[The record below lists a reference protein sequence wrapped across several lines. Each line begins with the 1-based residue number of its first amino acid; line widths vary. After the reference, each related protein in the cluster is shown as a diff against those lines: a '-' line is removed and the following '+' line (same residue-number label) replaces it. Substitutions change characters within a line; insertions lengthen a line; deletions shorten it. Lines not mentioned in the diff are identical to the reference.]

1 MSLSPCKYL
10 RLQSN
15 GIYYVVLRVP
25 SDLSDHFDTPLI
37 KKSLKTSRFEEA
49 TLLLNTHLS
58 KIQSA
63 FTLLRT
69 GVLDANQIM
78 ALKASIMPCKRLEN
92 KTNTSL
98 SLAELIDKYISEH
111 SVNWS
116 ASTIKSFKNKFDT
129 MIKTLPSNGVQTAVK
144 DGVDINSYTRDSY
157 INYRNKLNK
166 LGYSPKS
173 INDRMNLLSS
183 LLKWGVRNGFVER
196 NHAEGLQVKLDKS
209 ADEQRKVYDP
219 DDLKRVIDNLPRSNK
234 SPWMFWIPLIAM
246 YTGMRRE
253 EICQLRAK
261 DIEQINGVWCF
272 KIVGDSQAGL
282 TVKTSFSSRIV
293 PVHPYLVDQGFLT
306 YLANQESDANLWGFK
321 KYKNLW
327 EYGKKFGN
335 WFSTFNREYVTQDPL
350 KCFHSFRHTVANTL
364 KQRGVQESLIA
375 ELLGHKNDSIT
386 TGRYG
391 KKYQPTILFQ
401 QVCLL

>member
-1 MSLSPCKYL
+1 MSVGTKYL
-10 RLQSN
+10 HLKSDT
-15 GIYYVVLRVP
+15 YHLFKRVP
-25 SDLSDHFDTPLI
+25 SDLQSVLEAKWI
-37 KKSLKTSRFEEA
+37 KRSLKTSNLEEA
-49 TLLLNTHLS
+49 TLLINTHLS

-116 ASTIKSFKNKFDT
+116 ASTIKSFKSKFDT

-144 DGVDINSYTRDSY
+144 VADDINSYTRDSY

-246 YTGMRRE
+246 YSGMRRE

-261 DIEQINGVWCF
+261 DIEQIDGVWCF

-306 YLANQESDANLWGFK
+306 YLANQESDSNLWGFK
-321 KYKNLW
+321 KYKNQW

-391 KKYQPTILFQ
+391 KKYQPNILFQ

>member
-1 MSLSPCKYL
+1 MSATHRYL
-10 RLQSN
+10 FRHSSRNYHLVMKVPIDLQSHLDVKW
-15 GIYYVVLRVP
+15 IRR
-25 SDLSDHFDTPLI
+25 
-37 KKSLKTSRFEEA
+37 SLKTSNLEEA

-246 YTGMRRE
+246 YSGMRRE